1 MDQQSNQ
8 ENVQNRSSSSNE
20 PNGYCKMLEKSVE
33 AMKTQYA
40 DVKFCFDCD
49 GETFKLPAHKC
60 VLAASSPV
68 FNAMFNGDLKEKGD
82 VEIKD
87 ASPAV
92 FEEFLH
98 LFYGKPMKLS
108 MEDVAELLKLVD
120 KYDCEDCL
128 PICIDF
134 LKENLTVDDGIVWGL
149 HLALRFRLEELK
161 VHCLNEIQE
170 NFEKVWNMFDVKD
183 DGTVQLL
190 SNPED
195 RFLSEKD
202 ITTVYLRISAMSKN
216 IISKLSAHCHRVFP
230 YILVKE
236 EDKRSRVM
244 ITEHEIIR
252 FKLTGADLMLTDLF
266 CSNVFFIEGG
276 TYHYHDSMNF
286 EMCIGKSNSEGLHM
300 VFSQKIQLTGDSE
313 NHVKLTDPIR
323 ISANCT
329 YLIVMKSTNL
339 AMERDYYTHRAMLPT
354 EPVVLTPTTKIS
366 FPYRGAEAKY
376 TRSLI
381 SSMYFAPIIKK

>member
-1 MDQQSNQ
+1 MF
-8 ENVQNRSSSSNE
+8 
-20 PNGYCKMLEKSVE
+20 EKFVE
-33 AMKTQYA
+33 IMKTQYA

-49 GETFKLPAHKC
+49 GEVVKLPAHKC
-60 VLAASSPV
+60 ILAASSPV

-98 LFYGKPMKLS
+98 FFYGKPMKLS
-108 MEDVAELLKLVD
+108 MKNVAEMLKLVD
-120 KYDCEDCL
+120 KYDVGDCL

-149 HLALRFRLEELK
+149 HLALRFRLEDLK

-170 NFEKVWNMFDVKD
+170 NFEKVLNIFDVKR

-202 ITTVYLRISAMSKN
+202 IKGVYRRICAMSKN
-216 IISKLSAHCHRVFP
+216 IISKLSADCHRVFP

-236 EDKRSRVM
+236 DDKQNNVM

-266 CSNVFFIEGG
+266 CSKVLFVEDEFYYYN
-276 TYHYHDSMNF
+276 DSINF
-286 EMCIGKSNSEGLHM
+286 KMCIGKSNSKRLHM
-300 VFSQKIQLTGDSE
+300 VYSQKIQLKGNFE
-313 NHVKLTDPIR
+313 NHVKLTDPIQ
-323 ISANCT
+323 ITANCT
-329 YLIVMKSTNL
+329 YSIVMKKPKR
-339 AMERDYYTHRAMLPT
+339 AMEVDLYTHKAVLPT

-366 FPYRGAEAKY
+366 FPYRGVEGKY